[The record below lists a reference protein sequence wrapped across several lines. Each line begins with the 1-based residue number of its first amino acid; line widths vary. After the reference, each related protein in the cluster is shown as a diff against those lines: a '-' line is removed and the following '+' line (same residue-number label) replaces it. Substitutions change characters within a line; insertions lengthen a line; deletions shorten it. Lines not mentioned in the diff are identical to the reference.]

1 MPELKQDQTGFSTAM
16 AKHAQPS
23 VSTTRE
29 LMPVLD
35 AAAILTDRL

>member
-1 MPELKQDQTGFSTAM
+1 MPELKQDQTGFSTAI

-23 VSTTRE
+23 VTRIREST
-29 LMPVLD
+29 PVFD